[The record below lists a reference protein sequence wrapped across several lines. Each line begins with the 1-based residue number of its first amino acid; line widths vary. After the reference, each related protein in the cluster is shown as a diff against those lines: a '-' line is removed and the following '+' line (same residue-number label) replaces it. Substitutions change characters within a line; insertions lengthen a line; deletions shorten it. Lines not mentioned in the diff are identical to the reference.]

1 MPVDPQIQALLDL
14 GTGVPATNTLSVA
27 AARAQYEGR
36 IRLMAP
42 APDVGAV
49 TERSVPGPGGD
60 LRLRIYRPA
69 GPGPFPLLA
78 FFHGSGFVL
87 CSLDTHDGMCRNLCA
102 GAGCVVVS
110 VDYRL
115 APEHKFPAGLDD
127 CVFATRWIAEH
138 AAELDGDADRLA
150 VCGDSAGGNL
160 AAAAALRLRDE
171 GGPPLVGQLLIYP
184 VTDYHTPGTPSYRD
198 NAEGYGLTRD
208 TMVWFWDHYLAD
220 PSAGCRS
227 LRIAVARART
237 SAACRR
243 RSWSPP
249 NTTRCATKAKYF
261 AEKLRAAGTPATTS
275 RWDGMNHGF
284 FFWVGRVDKA
294 DEAMAESCRWLR
306 RLFREAREQ
315 RMQFGLFGAAQ
326 AQRGGPDVDSA
337 AGFKDYIEY
346 VIEAEALGYQSAFI
360 VEHHFTGFGQVSA
373 TLNLLTW
380 IGARTRTL
388 RLGTAV
394 IVLPWHN
401 PVLLAEQAATVDLLS
416 GGRLDF
422 GIGKGYRHNEFVGFR
437 IPMEEAEPRFEESI
451 DIITKAWTSNERFS
465 FHGRYW
471 QFDDIVVEP
480 PTIQKPH
487 PPFWQGAGHP
497 ESIRRVARRG
507 HNLLLDQFASLDET
521 GKRFAT
527 YRDAM
532 QANGFAFHPSQVGV
546 ARAFYVAR
554 DSAEKEAALDRRI
567 AGQRRLHA
575 ISQRPDGNNTASI
588 MAFSDTRAASEES
601 ALYGNPDEIARKI
614 EQAARHGRGIRPAE
628 RRRHLARQP
637 AALRQGGDAGV
648 PHRAGDARGGLSLS
662 QWG

>member
-1 MPVDPQIQALLDL
+1 
-14 GTGVPATNTLSVA
+14 
-27 AARAQYEGR
+27 
-36 IRLMAP
+36 
-42 APDVGAV
+42 
-49 TERSVPGPGGD
+49 
-60 LRLRIYRPA
+60 
-69 GPGPFPLLA
+69 
-78 FFHGSGFVL
+78 
-87 CSLDTHDGMCRNLCA
+87 
-102 GAGCVVVS
+102 
-110 VDYRL
+110 
-115 APEHKFPAGLDD
+115 
-127 CVFATRWIAEH
+127 
-138 AAELDGDADRLA
+138 
-150 VCGDSAGGNL
+150 
-160 AAAAALRLRDE
+160 
-171 GGPPLVGQLLIYP
+171 
-184 VTDYHTPGTPSYRD
+184 
-198 NAEGYGLTRD
+198 
-208 TMVWFWDHYLAD
+208 
-220 PSAGCRS
+220 
-227 LRIAVARART
+227 
-237 SAACRR
+237 
-243 RSWSPP
+243 
-249 NTTRCATKAKYF
+249 
-261 AEKLRAAGTPATTS
+261 
-275 RWDGMNHGF
+275 
-284 FFWVGRVDKA
+284 
-294 DEAMAESCRWLR
+294 
-306 RLFREAREQ
+306 
-315 RMQFGLFGAAQ
+315 MQFGLFGAAQ

-465 FHGRYW
+465 FHGKYW
-471 QFDDIVVEP
+471 QFDDIIVEP

-521 GKRFAT
+521 GERFAT

-567 AGQRRLHA
+567 AATAPAAHDLAAAGRQQHRQHHGVLRHARGERGKRAVRQPRR
-575 ISQRPDGNNTASI
+575 D
-588 MAFSDTRAASEES
+588 RAQDRE
-601 ALYGNPDEIARKI
+601 
-614 EQAARHGRGIRPAE
+614 AARHGRGIHPAE
-628 RRRHLARQP
+628 RRRHVARQP
-637 AALRQGGDAGV
+637 APLRQGGDAGV
-648 PHRAGDARGGLSLS
+648 PHRTGDARGGVMAMSSETIDADFVIVGAGSAGCVMAARLSEDPATRVVLLEAGGHDRHFWIHVPLGYGKTITDPRVNWCYETEPEPNLNGRRVFWPRGKVLGGS
-662 QWG
+662 SSINGLVYIRGQTEDFDQWRQLGNTGWSFDDVLPYFRRAEHQTRGDERSARHRRTALRSPTWTTTTRSARRSSRARSISAIRATTTSTAHAQEGVGYYQLTTRNGRRCSTAVGYLRPAMKRRNLRVITNALTERIMLDGRRATGVTFRQDGAAPHGARRARGHPVRRRDQLAAAAAAVGDRSGAASDRSRHRGRARPARCRPEHAGPLPGAHRAASAASRSPSTTSC